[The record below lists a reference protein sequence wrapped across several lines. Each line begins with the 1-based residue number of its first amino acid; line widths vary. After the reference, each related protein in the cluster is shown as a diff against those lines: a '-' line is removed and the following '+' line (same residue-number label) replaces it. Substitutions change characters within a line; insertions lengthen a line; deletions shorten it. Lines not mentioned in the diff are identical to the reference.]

1 LLLAGHYHHLRIE
14 QSGRKTFVQCPA
26 LDGGS
31 QWFSNSSGAE
41 APAGMLTLTVGEG
54 KWDDLKIM

>member
-1 LLLAGHYHHLRIE
+1 VE
-14 QSGRKTFVQCPA
+14 QSGRKTHIQSPA

-31 QWFSNSSGAE
+31 NWFSNSSGAE

-54 KWDDLKIM
+54 KWDDLKIL